1 MGGSLLKTRVSYI
14 VSWLLLT
21 ALIVATIGRVDWTL
35 AIAAV
40 AKAKPLPLI
49 LAVLL
54 NAMILVFATAQWLL
68 FLPEGVS
75 VARSKMFKIMA
86 IMSTVANSGPAGGGA
101 AVGVHLLARQEGVGH
116 SVGLS
121 VLLLDQLVEGLVKV
135 AIVLLAIVVVPIGLE
150 YKAVSATILIG
161 VPTLFFVLTVIAH
174 RRSALESIS
183 ERTTGFLGWMLTK
196 LNLVAANLE
205 ALRRPKKLSLTV
217 VLGLLQ
223 KLVAALAITCILLAF
238 GVVTPWWGILAVLVA
253 VNLSTVVSVTPAN
266 LGVFE
271 GAAFLVY
278 TSLGISS
285 DTAVALAIV
294 QHAAYLIPLAGIGWI
309 ISSVRP
315 LNISRSKSE
324 P

>member
-1 MGGSLLKTRVSYI
+1 M
-14 VSWLLLT
+14 
-21 ALIVATIGRVDWTL
+21 ATIGRVDWTL

-174 RRSALESIS
+174 RRFVLESIS
-183 ERTTGFLGWMLTK
+183 KRTTGFLGWVLTK

-205 ALRRPKKLSLTV
+205 ALRRPKKLSLTIM
-217 VLGLLQ
+217 LGLLQ
-223 KLVAALAITCILLAF
+223 KLVAALAITCVLIAF

-278 TSLGISS
+278 RTLGISS
-285 DTAVALAIV
+285 DTAVVLAIV
-294 QHAAYLIPLAGIGWI
+294 QHAAYLIPLAGIGWV

-315 LNISRSKSE
+315 LNISRGKSE

>member
-1 MGGSLLKTRVSYI
+1 MGGSLLTTRVSYLI
-14 VSWLLLT
+14 SWLLLT
-21 ALIVATIGRVDWTL
+21 ALVVATIGRVDWTL
-35 AIAAV
+35 AIAAI

-174 RRSALESIS
+174 RKSALESIS

>member
-1 MGGSLLKTRVSYI
+1 M
-14 VSWLLLT
+14 
-21 ALIVATIGRVDWTL
+21 ATIGRVDWTL

-121 VLLLDQLVEGLVKV
+121 VLLLDQLVEGLVKM

-174 RRSALESIS
+174 RRFVLESIS
-183 ERTTGFLGWMLTK
+183 ERTTGFLGWILTK
-196 LNLVAANLE
+196 LNLVAVNLE
-205 ALRRPKKLSLTV
+205 ALRRPKKLSVTV

-223 KLVAALAITCILLAF
+223 KLVAALAITCVLIAF

-294 QHAAYLIPLAGIGWI
+294 QHAAYLIPLAGIGWV

>member
-35 AIAAV
+35 AIAAI

-49 LAVLL
+49 LAVLF

-183 ERTTGFLGWMLTK
+183 ERTTGFLGWLLTK

>member
-1 MGGSLLKTRVSYI
+1 MV
-14 VSWLLLT
+14 
-21 ALIVATIGRVDWTL
+21 TIGRVDWTL

-121 VLLLDQLVEGLVKV
+121 VLLLDQLVEGLVKM
-135 AIVLLAIVVVPIGLE
+135 AIVVLAIVVVPIGLE

-174 RRSALESIS
+174 RKSALESIS

-223 KLVAALAITCILLAF
+223 KLVAALAITCVLIAF

-294 QHAAYLIPLAGIGWI
+294 QHAAYLIPLAGIGWV

>member
-101 AVGVHLLARQEGVGH
+101 AVGVHLLATQEGVGH

-121 VLLLDQLVEGLVKV
+121 VLLLDQLVEGLVKM

-174 RRSALESIS
+174 RRFVLESIS
-183 ERTTGFLGWMLTK
+183 ERTTGFLGWILTK

>member
-49 LAVLL
+49 LAVLF

-121 VLLLDQLVEGLVKV
+121 VLLLDQLVEGLVKM

-174 RRSALESIS
+174 RKSALESIS
-183 ERTTGFLGWMLTK
+183 ERTTGFLGWILTK

-223 KLVAALAITCILLAF
+223 KLVAALAITCVLLAF

>member
-1 MGGSLLKTRVSYI
+1 LGGSLLKTRVSYI

-35 AIAAV
+35 AIAAI

-49 LAVLL
+49 LAVLF

-135 AIVLLAIVVVPIGLE
+135 AIVLLAIMVVPIGLE

>member
-183 ERTTGFLGWMLTK
+183 ERTTGFLGWLLTK

-223 KLVAALAITCILLAF
+223 KLVAALAITCVLIAF

>member
-135 AIVLLAIVVVPIGLE
+135 AIVLLAIMVVPIGLE

-174 RRSALESIS
+174 RKSALESIS

>member
-183 ERTTGFLGWMLTK
+183 ERTTGFLGWILTK

-294 QHAAYLIPLAGIGWI
+294 QHAAYLIPLAGIGWV

>member
-121 VLLLDQLVEGLVKV
+121 VLLLDQLVEGLVKM

-223 KLVAALAITCILLAF
+223 KLVAALAITCVLLAF

-294 QHAAYLIPLAGIGWI
+294 QHAAYLIPLAGIGWV

>member
-1 MGGSLLKTRVSYI
+1 LKTRVSYI

-183 ERTTGFLGWMLTK
+183 ERTTGFLGWLLTK

-223 KLVAALAITCILLAF
+223 KLVAALAITCVLIAF

>member
-121 VLLLDQLVEGLVKV
+121 VLLLDQLVEGLVKM

-174 RRSALESIS
+174 RKSALESIS

-223 KLVAALAITCILLAF
+223 KLVAALAITCVLLAF

-294 QHAAYLIPLAGIGWI
+294 QHAAYLIPLAGIGWV

>member
-1 MGGSLLKTRVSYI
+1 LGGSLLKTRVSYI

-121 VLLLDQLVEGLVKV
+121 VLLLDQLVEGLVKM

-174 RRSALESIS
+174 RRFVLESIS
-183 ERTTGFLGWMLTK
+183 ERTTGFLGWILTK

-223 KLVAALAITCILLAF
+223 KLVAALAITCILIAF

-294 QHAAYLIPLAGIGWI
+294 QHAAYLIPLAGIGWV

>member
-101 AVGVHLLARQEGVGH
+101 AVGVHLLATQEGVGH

-121 VLLLDQLVEGLVKV
+121 VLLLDQLVEGLVKM
-135 AIVLLAIVVVPIGLE
+135 AIVVLAIVVVPIGLE

-174 RRSALESIS
+174 RRFVLESIS
-183 ERTTGFLGWMLTK
+183 ERTTGFLGWILTK

-223 KLVAALAITCILLAF
+223 KLVAALAITCVLIAF

-294 QHAAYLIPLAGIGWI
+294 QHAAYLIPLAGIGWV

>member
-121 VLLLDQLVEGLVKV
+121 VLLLDQLVEGLVKM

-174 RRSALESIS
+174 RRFVLESIS
-183 ERTTGFLGWMLTK
+183 ERTTGFLGWILTK

-223 KLVAALAITCILLAF
+223 KLVAALAITCILIAF

-294 QHAAYLIPLAGIGWI
+294 QHAAYLIPLAGIGWV

>member
-1 MGGSLLKTRVSYI
+1 LGGSLLKTRVSYI

-121 VLLLDQLVEGLVKV
+121 VLLLDQLVEGLVKM

-183 ERTTGFLGWMLTK
+183 ERTTGFLGWILTK

-294 QHAAYLIPLAGIGWI
+294 QHAAYLIPLAGIGWV

>member
-1 MGGSLLKTRVSYI
+1 MGGSPLKTRVSYI

-223 KLVAALAITCILLAF
+223 KLVAALAITCVLIAF

>member
-1 MGGSLLKTRVSYI
+1 
-14 VSWLLLT
+14 
-21 ALIVATIGRVDWTL
+21 VATIGRVDWTL

-174 RRSALESIS
+174 RKSALESIS

-205 ALRRPKKLSLTV
+205 ALRRPKKLSLTL

-278 TSLGISS
+278 RSLGISS

>member
-1 MGGSLLKTRVSYI
+1 MV
-14 VSWLLLT
+14 
-21 ALIVATIGRVDWTL
+21 TIGRVDWTL

-121 VLLLDQLVEGLVKV
+121 VLLLDQLVEGLVKM
-135 AIVLLAIVVVPIGLE
+135 AIVVLAIVVVPIGLE

-174 RRSALESIS
+174 RRFVLESIS
-183 ERTTGFLGWMLTK
+183 ERTTGFLGWILTK

-205 ALRRPKKLSLTV
+205 ALRRPKKLSLTI

-223 KLVAALAITCILLAF
+223 KLVAALAITCVLIAF

-294 QHAAYLIPLAGIGWI
+294 QHAAYLIPLAGIGWV

>member
-174 RRSALESIS
+174 RKSALESIS

-285 DTAVALAIV
+285 ATAVAGAIV